1 MEIKIT
7 WNEEEKKALKAMD
20 KIFREKKEST
30 PSEMAE
36 RILFVTE
43 DYLTYTEFNDMV
55 EEISDLI
62 YYSPVPV
69 EEMPK
74 ELGDVLKSCSD
85 WEVNRPCTNWFLSE
99 MLKSASEYLEE
110 SK

>member
-1 MEIKIT
+1 MELKIT
-7 WNEEEKKALKAMD
+7 WNKEEKEALKAMD
-20 KIFREKKEST
+20 KIFRESKKST
-30 PSEMAE
+30 PSEMTE
-36 RILFVTE
+36 QILFVTE

-62 YYSPVPV
+62 YYSPIPV

-74 ELGDVLKSCSD
+74 ELSDVLKSYSD
-85 WEVNRPCTNWFLSE
+85 WEVNRPCTNRFMSE